1 MLMHTLVHWLEQ
13 NLGISPAL
21 QTKVLESLVV
31 ILALSVLH
39 LVLGRVI
46 VPRVHDIYIRYRI
59 RKTAGYVLV
68 LIGLFVVGRVW
79 IRGFQ
84 AMVTYLG
91 ILSAG
96 VAIALRDPLV
106 NLAAWIFI
114 VWRRPFEVGDRIQ
127 VGSNAG
133 DVIDIRIF
141 QFTLMEIGNWVG
153 ADQSTGRIIHMPNGK
168 VFSEPLANYSKGF
181 QYIWNEIAVLVTFES
196 NWRKAKELLARI
208 GSKHAEEL
216 STSAEERV
224 RQAARKFMIF
234 YTKLTPTVYTS
245 VKDSGILLTIRYL
258 CEPRRRRGTEE
269 AIWEDIL
276 TEFARHGDIDFAYS
290 TTRYYDNL
298 REGKQAARPVEGAGL
313 APPPSTETPNGDI
326 GDRTSPG

>member
-1 MLMHTLVHWLEQ
+1 MHTLIHWLEQ
-13 NLGISPAL
+13 NLGISTAS
-21 QTKVLESLVV
+21 QIKILESLIVV
-31 ILALSVLH
+31 LALSVLH
-39 LVLGRVI
+39 LVLVRLI
-46 VPRVHDIYIRYRI
+46 VPRIHDIYIRYRI
-59 RKTAGYVLV
+59 RKTAGYILV
-68 LIGLFVVGRVW
+68 LIGILVVGRIW
-79 IRGFQ
+79 IKGFQ

-96 VAIALRDPLV
+96 LAIALRDPLV

-127 VGSNAG
+127 IGNNAG

-181 QYIWNEIAVLVTFES
+181 QYIWNEIAVLVTYES
-196 NWRKAKELLARI
+196 NWRKAKEILARI

-245 VKDSGILLTIRYL
+245 VKESGILLTIRYL

-269 AIWEDIL
+269 AIWEDVL
-276 TEFARHGDIDFAYS
+276 TEFAQHEDIDFAYP

-298 REGKQAARPVEGAGL
+298 VEGKRVAQDLRTAVK
-313 APPPSTETPNGDI
+313 APKSDLDDRASSGKSTVP
-326 GDRTSPG
+326 